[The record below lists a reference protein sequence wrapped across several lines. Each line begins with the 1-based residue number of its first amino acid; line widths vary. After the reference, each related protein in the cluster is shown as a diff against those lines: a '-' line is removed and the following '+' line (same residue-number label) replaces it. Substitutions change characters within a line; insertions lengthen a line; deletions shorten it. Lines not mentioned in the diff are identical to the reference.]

1 MPVLL
6 PPAGQ
11 SLLVVPT
18 QSRARLTTIVDD
30 DVSPDCLLVQ
40 PPLGTGGV
48 PVATLPAGSALLL
61 TWTTAG
67 GRHELD
73 AVLVEVR
80 RDRVPL
86 WRLAAE
92 GETRTT
98 QLRRYARAADSLNGE
113 LTRGRDTFA
122 AVVSDLS
129 EGGARALVKD
139 ASGLAADDKVLLYLT
154 IDGQRLQLP
163 GRLLPFVRADVGRTE
178 LRVEFEG
185 IGRTADLLRRRV
197 FEQQVR
203 ARSVRSGRRSGA

>member
-6 PPAGQ
+6 PPAGH

-18 QSRARLTTIVDD
+18 SSGARLTTIVDD

-113 LTRGRDTFA
+113 LTRGRDTFP

-129 EGGARALVKD
+129 EGGARALVQD

-154 IDGQRLQLP
+154 IEGQRLQLP
-163 GRLLPFVRADVGRTE
+163 GRLLPFVPAEVGRTE

>member
-1 MPVLL
+1 MTVLL
-6 PPAGQ
+6 PPAGH
-11 SLLVVPT
+11 SRLLVHT
-18 QSRARLTTIVDD
+18 TTGARLSTIGDD
-30 DVSPDCLLVQ
+30 DVAPDCRLVQ

-48 PVATLPAGSALLL
+48 PVATLPAGAPLLL
-61 TWTTAG
+61 TWTTTG

-73 AVLVEVR
+73 TLLVEVR

-98 QLRRYARAADSLNGE
+98 QLRRDARAADSLNGE
-113 LTRGRDTFA
+113 LTRGRDTWS
-122 AVVSDLS
+122 AVISDLG

-139 ASGLAADDKVLLYLT
+139 ASGLADGDAVLLYLT

-163 GRLLPFVRADVGRTE
+163 GRLLPFVPADVGRTE

-197 FEQQVR
+197 FEQQIR
-203 ARSVRSGRRSGA
+203 ARGARGRRSGA

>member
-1 MPVLL
+1 MSVLL

-11 SLLVVPT
+11 SLLLVDATTGV
-18 QSRARLTTIVDD
+18 RLTTIVDD
-30 DVSPDCLLVQ
+30 DVAPDCLLVQ
-40 PPLGTGGV
+40 PPLATGGV
-48 PVATLPAGSALLL
+48 PVATLPGGSPLLVC
-61 TWTTAG
+61 WTSAG

-73 AVLVEVR
+73 AVFVEVR

-86 WRLAAE
+86 WRLAAS

-113 LTRGRDTFA
+113 LTRGRDTWS

-129 EGGARALVKD
+129 EGGARALVTD
-139 ASGLAADDKVLLYLT
+139 ASGLAVDDKVLLYLT
-154 IDGQRLQLP
+154 IEGQRLQLP
-163 GRLLPFVRADVGRTE
+163 GRLLPFVPAQVGRTE

-185 IGRTADLLRRRV
+185 LGRTADLLRRRV

-203 ARSVRSGRRSGA
+203 ARSTRGRRSRA